1 MEPGTKKIL
10 LIVAGVGLLFVLL
23 VGGIGGGIFWLVWK
37 ATAEPT
43 RVAREHLEAI
53 NQGDYPRAYNQLSSA
68 LKADLSQE
76 RFTEV
81 VTQNPQVF
89 KTTDITFSNR
99 KIDNDVCTLRGTV
112 TNPEGGKTPIRVT
125 LVKEGGEWRIRGF
138 SWGEGATE
146 EDET

>member
-1 MEPGTKKIL
+1 MEPSTKKIL

-53 NQGDYPRAYNQLSSA
+53 NQGDYPRAYNHLSSA

-81 VTQNPQVF
+81 VTQNPQVL
-89 KTTDITFSNR
+89 DR
-99 KIDNDVCTLRGTV
+99 KSTRLNSSHQL
-112 TNPEGGKTPIRVT
+112 
-125 LVKEGGEWRIRGF
+125 
-138 SWGEGATE
+138 
-146 EDET
+146 